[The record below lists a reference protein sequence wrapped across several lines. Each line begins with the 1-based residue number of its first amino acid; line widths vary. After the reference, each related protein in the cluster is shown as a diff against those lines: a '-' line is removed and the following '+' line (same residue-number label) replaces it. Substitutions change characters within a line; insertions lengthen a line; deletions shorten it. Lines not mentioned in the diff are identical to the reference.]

1 MLGSEFIEFFNKL
14 PVLMPHFNGVYSID
28 RIPHRMKPRTFSI
41 INLDPKNKPGSH
53 WFVMVKPEL
62 GKLEI
67 FDSLGAGSKIGLIKE
82 NLKFR
87 TNQSIVYNDTPFQM
101 ADSHS
106 CGLFAI
112 YFAVERMFNLDL
124 PFIALLEDIFD
135 FENKLEN
142 NENIVKQFC
151 EMIIE

>member
-1 MLGSEFIEFFNKL
+1 
-14 PVLMPHFNGVYSID
+14 
-28 RIPHRMKPRTFSI
+28 
-41 INLDPKNKPGSH
+41 
-53 WFVMVKPEL
+53 MVKPEL

>member
-87 TNQSIVYNDTPFQM
+87 TNQSIIYNETPFQM

>member
-1 MLGSEFIEFFNKL
+1 MLGSDFIEYFNKL

-28 RIPHRMKPRTFSI
+28 TIPHRMKPRTFSI

-62 GKLEI
+62 GKIEI
-67 FDSLGAGSKIGLIKE
+67 FDSLGVGSKIGLITE

-87 TNQSIVYNDTPFQM
+87 TKQGIICNETPFQS

-124 PFIALLEDIFD
+124 PFLALLEDIFVI
-135 FENKLEN
+135 NKLEK
-142 NENIVKQFC
+142 NENTVKQFC
-151 EMIIE
+151 ENL

>member
-151 EMIIE
+151 GIIIE

>member
-1 MLGSEFIEFFNKL
+1 MLGSDFIEYFNKL

-28 RIPHRMKPRTFSI
+28 TIPHRMKPRTFSI

-62 GKLEI
+62 GKIEI
-67 FDSLGAGSKIGLIKE
+67 FDSLGVGSKIGLITE

-87 TNQSIVYNDTPFQM
+87 TKQDIICNETPFQS

-124 PFIALLEDIFD
+124 PFLALLEDIFVI
-135 FENKLEN
+135 NKLEK
-142 NENIVKQFC
+142 NENTVKQFC
-151 EMIIE
+151 ENL

>member
-124 PFIALLEDIFD
+124 PFIALLEDCLLYTSPSPRD
-135 FENKLEN
+135 GATSR
-142 NENIVKQFC
+142 
-151 EMIIE
+151 MPSSA